1 MSETKPR
8 RGRPKGS
15 GIDDRARLKQ
25 LAGLLRDDP
34 ALKPTTAIRALGIK
48 DPSAI
53 RRLRDKF
60 HACRGELMSE
70 SEPHRAQ
77 PPVASAPAVQA
88 ARPIAKS
95 TPARRAL
102 AAAQATQ
109 PKRHS
114 PVRATAPRA
123 PEPTVKRATEPV
135 QAISAPEPLT
145 PVAPH
150 RSREYDGAGGEWMS
164 AWCGIGLQ
172 AMTSA
177 VAAQVEFTQQM
188 VRLPPMTAALRHHL
202 ALSELAFAL
211 YASGARVAAAR

>member
-1 MSETKPR
+1 MSEIKPR

-15 GIDDRARLKQ
+15 GIDDRARLRQ
-25 LAGLLRDDP
+25 LACLLRDDP
-34 ALKPTTAIRALGIK
+34 DLKPTTAIRALGIK

-60 HACRGELMSE
+60 HLSRSELMSE
-70 SEPHRAQ
+70 LETHRA
-77 PPVASAPAVQA
+77 PPASPVAVPAVCPA
-88 ARPIAKS
+88 ATA
-95 TPARRAL
+95 TPGRRAL
-102 AAAQATQ
+102 AAAQAA
-109 PKRHS
+109 PAKRLS
-114 PVRATAPRA
+114 PVRAAAPRA
-123 PEPTVKRATEPV
+123 PEPPARRAAEPV
-135 QAISAPEPLT
+135 QAISAPEPLAT
-145 PVAPH
+145 AAPG
-150 RSREYDGAGGEWMS
+150 RSREYDGAGGEWMT

>member
-15 GIDDRARLKQ
+15 GIDDGARLRQ
-25 LAGLLRDDP
+25 LAALLRDDP
-34 ALKPTTAIRALGIK
+34 DLKPTTAIRALGVK

-60 HACRGELMSE
+60 NACRRELMSE
-70 SEPHRAQ
+70 LEPHR
-77 PPVASAPAVQA
+77 PSVAAPAPVQTVRLA
-88 ARPIAKS
+88 AA
-95 TPARRAL
+95 PARRSL
-102 AAAQATQ
+102 AAAHAAPARRVAPVGASVARPPESSIRRPAEISGALQA
-109 PKRHS
+109 S
-114 PVRATAPRA
+114 D
-123 PEPTVKRATEPV
+123 
-135 QAISAPEPLT
+135 PLT
-145 PVAPH
+145 IPAPQ
-150 RSREYDGAGGEWMS
+150 RSHLDPASGEWMT

-177 VAAQVEFTQQM
+177 VAAQVEFTHQM